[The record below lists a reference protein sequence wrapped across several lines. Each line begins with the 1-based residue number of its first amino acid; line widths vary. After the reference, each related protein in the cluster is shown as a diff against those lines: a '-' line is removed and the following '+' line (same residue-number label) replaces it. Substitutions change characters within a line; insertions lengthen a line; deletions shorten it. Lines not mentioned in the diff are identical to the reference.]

1 MRRVESM
8 TPTPR
13 MLMAACALLAGLG
26 AGTALADDAPPPQGW
41 SGKGELGFVDAK
53 GNTNSDSVNAK
64 LTAADQVG
72 PWKHSFAVDVL
83 QAKSNGVTSADRYD
97 AQLQS
102 NYDLTSASYVYGN
115 LSYIDDKLSGFAYQ
129 ANATLGYGRK
139 LVDSATTKL
148 SAQLGVGY
156 GQVQPEQLTKDAN
169 GNITGRVKEDKENAA
184 VVQSEVKFE
193 QTLTDTTK
201 LTDDFKVTYGNFNT
215 YLRNDLA
222 IAVKINTKLA
232 LSLAY
237 SVIHNT
243 SPPPDTYAT
252 DTLTTVNLVYAF

>member
-1 MRRVESM
+1 MRRLESLIAVLG
-8 TPTPR
+8 T
-13 MLMAACALLAGLG
+13 LAALGPLG
-26 AGTALADDAPPPQGW
+26 AAAAFADDAPPPQGW
-41 SGKGELGFVDAK
+41 SGKGEIGFVDAK
-53 GNTNSDSVNAK
+53 GNTNSDTVNAK
-64 LTAADQVG
+64 LALADQLG
-72 PWKHSFAVDVL
+72 PWKHQLNVDVL
-83 QAKSNGVTSADRYD
+83 DAKTSGVTSADRFD

-102 NYDLTSASYVYGN
+102 NYDLSHVSYVYGN

-139 LVDSATTKL
+139 LVDAATTKL
-148 SAQLGVGY
+148 SAQIGVGY
-156 GQVQPEQLTKDAN
+156 GQVQPEILTKDAD
-169 GNITGRVKEDKENAA
+169 GNITSRVKEDKQNAA

-193 QTLTDTTK
+193 QDISATTK

-215 YLRNDLA
+215 YFRNDLA
-222 IAVKINTKLA
+222 LAVKINTKLA

-237 SVIHNT
+237 TVIHNT

>member
-8 TPTPR
+8 TPMPQI
-13 MLMAACALLAGLG
+13 LLAVLT
-26 AGTALADDAPPPQGW
+26 ALSVLDVATALADDAPPPQGW

-53 GNTNSDSVNAK
+53 GNTNSDTVNAK
-64 LTAADQVG
+64 LALADQVG
-72 PWKHSFAVDVL
+72 PWKHAFAVDVL
-83 QAKSNGVTSADRYD
+83 QAKSAGVTSANRFD
-97 AQLQS
+97 ASWQA
-102 NYDLTSASYVYGN
+102 NYNLNSASYVYGN

-129 ANATLGYGRK
+129 ANATLGYGHK

-156 GQVQPEQLTKDAN
+156 GQVQPEILTKDAN

-184 VVQSEVKFE
+184 VIQSEVKFE

-222 IAVKINTKLA
+222 LAVKINTKFA